1 MEDNVNAFDSEEDI
15 NIEEMN
21 RNNDPL
27 QIKYEEFKILKIIK
41 YFQQI
46 KLIKQYI
53 QCQICL
59 SNMQLVKNE
68 QYIDKYCWRCKS
80 NTPKHD
86 NKINIRTE
94 MGYTF

>member
-15 NIEEMN
+15 NNEEM
-21 RNNDPL
+21 
-27 QIKYEEFKILKIIK
+27 KEFEIIKIIK

-68 QYIDKYCWRCKS
+68 QYIDKYCWRSKS

-86 NKINIRTE
+86 N
-94 MGYTF
+94 